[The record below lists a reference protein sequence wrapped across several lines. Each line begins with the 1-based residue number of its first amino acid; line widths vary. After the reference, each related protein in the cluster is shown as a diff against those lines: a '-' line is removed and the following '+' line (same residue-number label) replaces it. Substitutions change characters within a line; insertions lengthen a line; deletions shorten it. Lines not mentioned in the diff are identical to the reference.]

1 MINSAGE
8 LDLRGN
14 PLSEGVIGHRV
25 SFAGDENVLE
35 LGSGYTTM

>member
-14 PLSEGVIGHRV
+14 PVSEGVTEFLLQV
-25 SFAGDENVLE
+25 MKMFWN
-35 LGSGYTTM
+35 

>member
-8 LDLRGN
+8 LGLRGN
-14 PLSEGVIGHRV
+14 PVSEGVTV
-25 SFAGDENVLE
+25 SFAGDENALE